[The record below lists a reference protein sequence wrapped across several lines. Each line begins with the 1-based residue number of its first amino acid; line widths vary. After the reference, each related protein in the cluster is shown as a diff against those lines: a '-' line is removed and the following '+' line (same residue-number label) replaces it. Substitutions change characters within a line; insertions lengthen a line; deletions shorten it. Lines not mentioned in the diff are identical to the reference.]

1 MGDKKKPAKT
11 GWIRKVD
18 NVSLE
23 EANSSIKVPAAN
35 ASFLRKLLAFM
46 GPGSLIAVGYVDPG
60 NWATSIAGGSE
71 FGYTLL
77 SVILI
82 ASLIAM
88 LMQEMAARL
97 GIATGKDLAQAT
109 SASVGKKT
117 SFFLWILTELA
128 IIATDIAE
136 VIGSAIA
143 LKLLFNIP
151 LLLGVTITT
160 LDVLL
165 LLLLQKRNFRI
176 IESIVTVLMA
186 TIFIIFGYEIFLSHP
201 NAVQLLKGYLPQT
214 EIVTNTNMLFMGLGI
229 LGATVM
235 PHNLYLH
242 SSIIQTRSYE
252 RTEKGKKEAV
262 TFARIDS
269 VFSLTI
275 AFFINSMILIL
286 GAAAFYKSGQV
297 IGGIEDAYALLA
309 PAVGA
314 SIASTLFAI
323 ALLASGQN
331 STITGTL
338 SGQIVME
345 GFIHLRVK
353 PWIRRVIT
361 RLIAVIPVFIVTLI
375 AGENGTADLLILSQV
390 ILSMQLPFAL
400 VPLVLYTSDPH
411 KMGSFV
417 NSMWVKV
424 LAWISTVIIIILN
437 IYLVVY
443 TIVGN

>member
-1 MGDKKKPAKT
+1 
-11 GWIRKVD
+11 
-18 NVSLE
+18 
-23 EANSSIKVPAAN
+23 
-35 ASFLRKLLAFM
+35 
-46 GPGSLIAVGYVDPG
+46 
-60 NWATSIAGGSE
+60 
-71 FGYTLL
+71 
-77 SVILI
+77 
-82 ASLIAM
+82 
-88 LMQEMAARL
+88 
-97 GIATGKDLAQAT
+97 
-109 SASVGKKT
+109 
-117 SFFLWILTELA
+117 
-128 IIATDIAE
+128 
-136 VIGSAIA
+136 
-143 LKLLFNIP
+143 
-151 LLLGVTITT
+151 
-160 LDVLL
+160 
-165 LLLLQKRNFRI
+165 
-176 IESIVTVLMA
+176 
-186 TIFIIFGYEIFLSHP
+186 
-201 NAVQLLKGYLPQT
+201 
-214 EIVTNTNMLFMGLGI
+214 
-229 LGATVM
+229 
-235 PHNLYLH
+235 
-242 SSIIQTRSYE
+242 
-252 RTEKGKKEAV
+252 
-262 TFARIDS
+262 
-269 VFSLTI
+269 
-275 AFFINSMILIL
+275 MILIL

-424 LAWISTVIIIILN
+424 LAWIATVIIIILN